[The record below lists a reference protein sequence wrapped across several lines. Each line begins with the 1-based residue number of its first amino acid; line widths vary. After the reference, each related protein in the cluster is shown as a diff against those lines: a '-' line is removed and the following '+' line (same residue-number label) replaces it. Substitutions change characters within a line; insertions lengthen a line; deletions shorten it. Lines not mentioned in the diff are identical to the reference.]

1 MTKLSAIID
10 APDDLA
16 LRQVYADQLIEAGD
30 PRGTFIAHQLA
41 QEQLDPLDERYAPMI
56 ASSRRL
62 ELKHRGAWLADFLKR
77 LKLKNTADALRHL
90 NPVFR
95 GGFLERIALSVDQ
108 IEEHW
113 PWLREREPIGG
124 IELSIYEHLPEQF
137 RALKEPKSFRVLSL
151 AVDGWFTASSAGNV
165 LAWGMP
171 LLRDLDLSRA
181 ALGVDG
187 GLMLANQKTDL
198 ATVFDDFVDPPPF
211 AKGQLKR
218 LELAGCGLMDDGVQS
233 LLGADHLTALEALN
247 LNTCGIS
254 EKSTWSQLKKAEHIN
269 ATLKRFNIGGNKV
282 ALDELAGWSA
292 LPKLTALALPQSVT
306 QAEFAK
312 LFPKPSA
319 KLRELDIRSAKEL
332 MTSPERVFEAAEHFT
347 SLHIGTTSLGEVGF
361 ERLLASRSM
370 ETLFHLQANGCGLS
384 DASMTALTKS
394 KLKRLVTLD
403 VSSNKLSDAGLQTLA
418 SWKGA
423 ELLTHLR
430 IGNNR
435 KLTLK
440 GYEALINAKDFD
452 PALLD
457 VGKLSDAKAKK
468 ALAERFGDALLVS
481 G

>member
-1 MTKLSAIID
+1 MKTLGKIIA
-10 APDDLA
+10 APDDLS
-16 LRQVYADQLIEAGD
+16 LRQVYADELIEAGN

-62 ELKHRGAWLADFLKR
+62 ELKHRGEWLADFLKR
-77 LKLKNTADALRHL
+77 LKTKNTPSALREL
-90 NPVFR
+90 NPIFR

-124 IELSIYEHLPEQF
+124 IELLIYEHLPPEF
-137 RALKEPKSFRVLSL
+137 RELKEPKSFRTLTL
-151 AVDGWFTASSAGNV
+151 TVDGWFTANSAGNV

-171 LLRDLDLSRA
+171 LLRELDLSRA
-181 ALGVDG
+181 AMGFDG
-187 GLMLANQKTDL
+187 GVMLANGKTDL
-198 ATVFDDFVDPPPF
+198 ASVFEDFVDPPPF
-211 AKGQLKR
+211 TKGQLKR
-218 LELAGCGLMDDGVQS
+218 LELAGCGLTDEGVQA
-233 LLGADHLTALEALN
+233 LLAADHLTALETLN
-247 LNTCGIS
+247 LNSCGIAD
-254 EKSTWSQLKKAEHIN
+254 KATWAALKKASAIN
-269 ATLKRFNIGGNKV
+269 ATLQRFNIGGNKV
-282 ALDELAGWSA
+282 ALGELAGWEA
-292 LPKLTALALPQSVT
+292 LPKLTGLALPQSVT

-312 LFPKPSA
+312 LFPKPSP
-319 KLRELDIRSAKEL
+319 KLRELDVRSAKEL

-361 ERLLASRSM
+361 ERLLASKSM

-403 VSSNKLSDAGLQTLA
+403 VSSNKLTDAGLQTLM

-430 IGNNR
+430 ISNNR
-435 KLTLK
+435 KVTLK

-457 VGKLSDAKAKK
+457 VGKVSDAKAKK
-468 ALAERFGDALLVS
+468 ALAERFGDALLIS
-481 G
+481 S